1 VVVLDGYL
9 EFLAVRSRPNT
20 VAAVAY
26 DLKVFFTVVG
36 KPPRRVVAA
45 DVFAFVTSQY
55 AGGPNGSGGSAC
67 QSPGIVEDSVMR
79 PGLPGPG
86 P

>member
-1 VVVLDGYL
+1 MSWSDLRVYRSRSAAGDLIVRFGVAVLDGYL

-36 KPPRRVVAA
+36 KPPAVAA
-45 DVFAFVTSQY
+45 EYLTVLSYTALTT
-55 AGGPNGSGGSAC
+55 GW
-67 QSPGIVEDSVMR
+67 
-79 PGLPGPG
+79 
-86 P
+86 